1 MAYIDEAGLISLT
14 AQIKNKVDNKYLED
28 ILDLLYPIGTIYMS
42 MNSTSPSIWFGGT
55 WVQIEDVFLL
65 SAGSIYTA
73 GDTGGEAEHQLT
85 VAEMPWHGHQVR
97 LHNNAGTTGTAYYYN
112 GATKTNSTAAQSPGL
127 TWKGTTFN
135 AAQGGAGDQV
145 GGADPVGGDGAHN
158 NMPPYLVV
166 YMWQRVA

>member
-42 MNSTSPSIWFGGT
+42 MNSTSPSTWFGGT

-65 SAGSIYTA
+65 SAGSTYTA
-73 GDTGGEAEHQLT
+73 GDTGGEATHILT
-85 VAEMPWHGHQVR
+85 TEEMPAHTHHIKTNNDDFNNSSGGGYYGTHQD
-97 LHNNAGTTGTAYYYN
+97 GTTAWYN
-112 GATKTNSTAAQSPGL
+112 TSWYTEST
-127 TWKGTTFN
+127 
-135 AAQGGAGDQV
+135 GGGQ
-145 GGADPVGGDGAHN
+145 AHN